1 MFETA
6 MLSRRFSRPRSFA
19 LPGSILLHAA
29 AIALLVGAS
38 LWRSE
43 EMGAPMQPIR
53 FIDSLPAPPP
63 PIGSRA
69 GAPETAKGPVPLASS
84 ARPAIATILPALPR
98 LPASGESGEVEA
110 VTVSFGD
117 PFGDP
122 ESEPGSWG
130 DVPGGVPKP
139 GSPDEKTYVPGGDVR
154 APVLLQ
160 RVEPDYPEVARK
172 ARIEGVVILQAI
184 IGPTGA
190 IEDLRLVKSLF
201 PALDESALAAVRR
214 WRYRPATLNGRAVRV
229 LLSVTVAYRLR

>member
-6 MLSRRFSRPRSFA
+6 TLSRRSSRPRSFA

-43 EMGAPMQPIR
+43 EMGAPMQLIR
-53 FIDSLPAPPP
+53 FIDSLTAPPP
-63 PIGSRA
+63 PLGSRS
-69 GAPETAKGPVPLASS
+69 GAPETAKGPVPPAPS
-84 ARPAIATILPALPR
+84 ARSAVAAILPALPR
-98 LPASGESGEVEA
+98 LPASGEGGEVEA
-110 VTVSFGD
+110 VTVPFGD

-130 DVPGGVPKP
+130 DAPGGIPRP
-139 GSPDEKTYVPGGDVR
+139 DSPDEKTYVPGGDVR

-172 ARIEGVVILQAI
+172 ARIESVVILQAI

-229 LLSVTVAYRLR
+229 LLSVTVDFRLR

>member
-139 GSPDEKTYVPGGDVR
+139 GSPDEKTYVPGEGS
-154 APVLLQ
+154 
-160 RVEPDYPEVARK
+160 ARPFSC
-172 ARIEGVVILQAI
+172 RESSRTI
-184 IGPTGA
+184 
-190 IEDLRLVKSLF
+190 RKSH
-201 PALDESALAAVRR
+201 A
-214 WRYRPATLNGRAVRV
+214 RPASKA
-229 LLSVTVAYRLR
+229 S